1 MSLHKELNITEAT
14 MEKYSPLNQLSK
26 KYLNQ
31 VIKRSQ
37 VMTFNAGETLFE
49 KNHELPFTYFLLKG
63 EVKVKKGLLSSET
76 LNADRKESLHPLNK
90 RIPPE
95 TSVKA
100 TQSGHMLMVDTVF
113 LDRALGWTE
122 AEAEKDALKSPSKGA
137 LDRPSK
143 GTDTAVSSQV
153 ITEEEPGEFD
163 PEHFDWMASLL
174 SFPLFFNLPPS
185 NMETIFNK
193 FERITVKEGEIV
205 IKDGDEGDYF
215 YLLIEGSA
223 KVLIGGDGGKQF
235 HLSKG
240 SYFGEEA
247 LVSDTLRSA
256 TVVMNEDG
264 VLARLDKATFQSL
277 LHDPL
282 VQYVSAS
289 EYKEQV
295 QSGMKTIALLD
306 IRSLDEFEFAPLPQC
321 LHIPLSELRQRIP
334 QLDKSTTY
342 YLTSEGGQRSEIAA
356 HILCQNSIEVY
367 VIKD

>member
-1 MSLHKELNITEAT
+1 MSLHKELNITEST
-14 MEKYSPLNQLSK
+14 MEKYTPLRQLSS

-37 VMTFNAGETLFE
+37 VMTFNAGETIFE
-49 KNHELPFTYFLLKG
+49 KNHELPFTYYLLKG
-63 EVKVKKGLLSSET
+63 ELKIKKGLLSSET
-76 LNADRKESLHPLNK
+76 LNADSKECLHPINK
-90 RIPPE
+90 KIPSE

-100 TQSGHMLMVDTVF
+100 TQSGHILMVDTVF

-122 AEAEKDALKSPSKGA
+122 AEAVTEKDKEKETVQAESEEIS
-137 LDRPSK
+137 
-143 GTDTAVSSQV
+143 V
-153 ITEEEPGEFD
+153 EEEPAEFD

-193 FERITVKEGEIV
+193 FERVKVKEGEVV
-205 IKDGDEGDYF
+205 IKDGDEGDFF
-215 YLLIEGSA
+215 YLLVEGSA

-256 TVVMNEDG
+256 TVIMNEDG
-264 VLARLDKATFQSL
+264 VLARLDKTSFQSL

-282 VQYVSAS
+282 VQCVSTA
-289 EYKEQV
+289 EFKEQST
-295 QSGMKTIALLD
+295 SGMKKTALLD
-306 IRSLDEFEFAPLPQC
+306 IRSLDEFEFAPMPQC
-321 LHIPLSELRQRIP
+321 LHIPLSELRQKIP
-334 QLDKSTTY
+334 TLDKSTTY
-342 YLTSEGGQRSEIAA
+342 YLTSEGGQRSDIAA
-356 HILCQNSIEVY
+356 HVLCQNSIEVY